1 VVGMLGDCWSA
12 GGEEEVGCLEGT
24 GGGGGGDT
32 GRVADLE
39 EGKEAAGEAVSEG
52 HGGFGECF
60 CRWKVDGEVDR
71 GGTEADSG
79 KRGL

>member
-1 VVGMLGDCWSA
+1 M
-12 GGEEEVGCLEGT
+12 
-24 GGGGGGDT
+24 GDT

>member
-1 VVGMLGDCWSA
+1 V
-12 GGEEEVGCLEGT
+12 
-24 GGGGGGDT
+24 GDT

-60 CRWKVDGEVDR
+60 CRWKVEEVDR

>member
-1 VVGMLGDCWSA
+1 M
-12 GGEEEVGCLEGT
+12 
-24 GGGGGGDT
+24 GDT

-60 CRWKVDGEVDR
+60 CRWKVDGEVDK
-71 GGTEADSG
+71 GGTDCRFGETRSLSG
-79 KRGL
+79 